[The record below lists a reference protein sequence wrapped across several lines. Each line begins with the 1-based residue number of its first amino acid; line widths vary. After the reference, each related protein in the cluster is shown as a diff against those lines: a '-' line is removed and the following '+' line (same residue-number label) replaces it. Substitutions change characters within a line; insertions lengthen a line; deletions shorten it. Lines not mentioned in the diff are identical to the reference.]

1 MLKDKII
8 NREAG
13 ILTYGITPPKLE
25 LSSERISGI
34 ASIQLARI
42 QLLDVDALVVY
53 DIKDESDRTS
63 EARPFPFLPTMDA
76 AEYCGRFFDA
86 LSVPKIIYRC
96 VGKYTSDTLR
106 NWILDAP
113 DEDKYS
119 VFVGASSGHST
130 GLLRLPDAYDTA
142 SGLRRN
148 FYLGGVTIPERHTE
162 KSDEHIR
169 VFRKMQNGCEFF
181 ISQAVYNV
189 ESAKSFLSDY
199 YYLCLEKNVPM
210 VPVLFT
216 LTPCGS
222 QKTLAFMRWLG
233 ISVPRWLE
241 NELLHSDDI
250 LSKSMDL
257 SLRIFE
263 ELWNFAREKNIPVG
277 CNIESVSV
285 RKEEIDASVVLV
297 GKVRAIMRS
306 SADGSVRPGGYTP

>member
-25 LSSERISGI
+25 HSTDKI
-34 ASIQLARI
+34 AEIAAIQLARM
-42 QLLDVDALVVY
+42 QLLAVDALVVY
-53 DIKDESDRTS
+53 DIQDENDRTS

-76 AEYCGRFFDA
+76 GEYCDRYLGA
-86 LSVPKIIYRC
+86 LSLPKIIYRC
-96 VGKYTSDTLR
+96 VGKYTADSLR
-106 NWILDAP
+106 SWILNAP

-142 SGLRRN
+142 RDLRRN
-148 FYLGGVTIPERHTE
+148 FYLGGVTIPERHT
-162 KSDEHIR
+162 KKADEHLR

-199 YYLCLEKNVPM
+199 YYLCHEKNVPM
-210 VPVLFT
+210 VPVIFT

-241 NELLHSDDI
+241 NELIHSDDI
-250 LSKSMDL
+250 LAKSMDL

-297 GKVRAIMRS
+297 TKVRDIMDS
-306 SADGSVRPGGYTP
+306 SANGSVRPG